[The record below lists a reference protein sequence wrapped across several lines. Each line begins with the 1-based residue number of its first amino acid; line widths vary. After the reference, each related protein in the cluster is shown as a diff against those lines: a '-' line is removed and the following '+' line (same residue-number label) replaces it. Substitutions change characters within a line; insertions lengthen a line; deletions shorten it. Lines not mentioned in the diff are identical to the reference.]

1 MDPELSLSEESRK
14 HASQYLWADGDLEAL
29 DSTSPAYGAPD
40 SIVLALLARPS
51 SPADWELLIATAFS
65 PEGFAPAYSQ
75 SLGALVYVKVQ
86 DPLDESGPLR
96 WVCWAFGSGSRS
108 LVRGCLEPRFGLF
121 AALNRLARADEGG
134 LRQLEYRS
142 FGAYRQRTGHTA
154 GRDTPLDGFRIDP
167 VIDLL
172 SGIGGRTGRG
182 FNAQVYGGR
191 PLRLRTDVQGI
202 ADLRALA
209 QAAMVDFRDASYR
222 NAGFSFV
229 DDFVPVDDPAELE
242 HLRERLKGLLLSD
255 SDRVD
260 AFFPDDLVGYEDPRA
275 IQFVLLPGELAR
287 KASRVTLT
295 TTNLASALGDQGAH
309 GLDRPLRFL
318 DASGDLVATATVL
331 DCVSGDFSLGDTRY
345 VVSDGDFY
353 RVREE
358 FISAIDETIEKIPA
372 SSIGFPEYTGG
383 EEAVWSQRVVE
394 IRSDE
399 FVCIDGQLVK
409 LPGETSFEAADLVHV
424 SGALVHAKR
433 KGRSSALSYAMT
445 QARRSCQMLQ
455 AVDEA
460 RKQLND
466 FVKTSAA
473 SSKVAN
479 LVIKSLKGL
488 ENTPPALDVVL
499 VILGRQPRR
508 GLLGLPLLAK
518 LELSETIRQIGQMG
532 FSLSVA
538 QVGL

>member
-1 MDPELSLSEESRK
+1 MIPLNGFLLRRGMDPELSLSEESRK
-14 HASQYLWADGDLEAL
+14 HASQHVWADGDLEAL

-51 SPADWELLIATAFS
+51 SPADWELLIATTFS

-121 AALNRLARADEGG
+121 AALNRLARADEVG

-209 QAAMVDFRDASYR
+209 QAAMADFRDASYR
-222 NAGFSFV
+222 NGGFSFV

-255 SDRVD
+255 SDRVMRSYPMTWLGTRIL
-260 AFFPDDLVGYEDPRA
+260 ARSNSCSFPASWRGRPRA
-275 IQFVLLPGELAR
+275 
-287 KASRVTLT
+287 SR
-295 TTNLASALGDQGAH
+295 
-309 GLDRPLRFL
+309 
-318 DASGDLVATATVL
+318 
-331 DCVSGDFSLGDTRY
+331 
-345 VVSDGDFY
+345 
-353 RVREE
+353 
-358 FISAIDETIEKIPA
+358 
-372 SSIGFPEYTGG
+372 
-383 EEAVWSQRVVE
+383 
-394 IRSDE
+394 
-399 FVCIDGQLVK
+399 
-409 LPGETSFEAADLVHV
+409 
-424 SGALVHAKR
+424 
-433 KGRSSALSYAMT
+433 
-445 QARRSCQMLQ
+445 
-455 AVDEA
+455 
-460 RKQLND
+460 
-466 FVKTSAA
+466 
-473 SSKVAN
+473 
-479 LVIKSLKGL
+479 
-488 ENTPPALDVVL
+488 
-499 VILGRQPRR
+499 
-508 GLLGLPLLAK
+508 
-518 LELSETIRQIGQMG
+518 
-532 FSLSVA
+532 
-538 QVGL
+538 